1 VNYVDLFAAI
11 GTVWGTAN
19 ATSFTLP
26 DLRGLML
33 RGKDAN
39 RGQDP
44 DRNSRTASAAGSATG
59 DSVGSFQDYA
69 VQSHAHAFSGSGTTG
84 AGGDHNHG
92 VNGTQN
98 GANPARFGLVV
109 SASATEKTPNSGDGR
124 TVNEFAVDVP
134 PQAMPASGTHTH
146 TFSFS
151 STTSAAGANETR
163 PKNVSVNYIIKL

>member
-1 VNYVDLFAAI
+1 MDLFAAI

-39 RGQDP
+39 RGMDP
-44 DRNSRTASAAGSATG
+44 DRNSRSISAAGGATG
-59 DSVGSFQDYA
+59 DSVGSFQDFA
-69 VQSHAHAFSGSGTTG
+69 VQTHAHAFSGSGNTG
-84 AGGDHNHG
+84 SGGDHNHG
-92 VNGTQN
+92 ANGTKD
-98 GANPARFGLVV
+98 GGDPARYGLMPVAN
-109 SASATEKTPNSGDGR
+109 STDQTPNGGDGR
-124 TVNEFAVDVP
+124 GTGSE
-134 PQAMPASGTHTH
+134 QAAFVQPKAIPASGTHTH

-151 STTSAAGANETR
+151 STTSAAGGNETR